1 MPQTEAQRLLDEIS
15 SRLTSISS
23 QVSTL
28 AEAEQLG
35 MVISPTTTV
44 TEASSYIESIRPEVR
59 AATKSQLP
67 RTTVTIG
74 GIKMSLPKD
83 IVNSHVFQS
92 ADDNV
97 KAMIAY
103 SWESL
108 VDQGHD
114 LEKLIQAIDT
124 AATQSD
130 AYMRQQLRMFE
141 DELSRSFG
149 YLIEYSGIEERVT
162 LQKIGDVRQDL
173 ERSEKL
179 LARRQAELQE
189 DLDYYSGELEIDKQ
203 RALSQALKNYDLQL
217 ESARENLAERGLISS
232 SIRSRAEKLLKEAH
246 EDIVEDI
253 ETKTARQQRE
263 LTIGAE
269 RQRADIA
276 YDLESQRIAAQ
287 RGISG
292 LESQLELSK
301 LQSQQTALDMLRKGE
316 AYLGTDK
323 LQQLLSSMGRSTSS
337 LGELPLLGD
346 ITATGFAKDT
356 HQDILSRTQ
365 ALVGGFK

>member
-1 MPQTEAQRLLDEIS
+1 MAQTEAQRLLDEIS
-15 SRLTSISS
+15 SRLTTISS

-35 MVISPTTTV
+35 MVVTPNTTV
-44 TEASSYIESIRPEVR
+44 DQARSYVDSIRPEIR
-59 AATKSQLP
+59 ASEKMKLP

-74 GIKMSLPKD
+74 GVKMNLPKD
-83 IVNSHVFQS
+83 LVDSHFFQS
-92 ADDNV
+92 ADEGT
-97 KAMIAY
+97 KAMMAY
-103 SWESL
+103 SWEAL
-108 VDQGHD
+108 VDNGHD
-114 LEKLIQAIDT
+114 LEKLIQAIDV
-124 AATQSD
+124 AASQSD
-130 AYMRQQLRMFE
+130 SYMKQQLRMFE

-162 LQKIGDVRQDL
+162 LQKMGDIREDL
-173 ERSEKL
+173 ERSERL

-217 ESARENLAERGLISS
+217 ESTRENLAERGLISS

-301 LQSQQTALDMLRKGE
+301 LQSQQSAMDMLRKGE
-316 AYLGTDK
+316 AYIGTDK
-323 LQQLLSSMGRSTSS
+323 LQQLLASTGKSTSS

-365 ALVGGFK
+365 SFLK